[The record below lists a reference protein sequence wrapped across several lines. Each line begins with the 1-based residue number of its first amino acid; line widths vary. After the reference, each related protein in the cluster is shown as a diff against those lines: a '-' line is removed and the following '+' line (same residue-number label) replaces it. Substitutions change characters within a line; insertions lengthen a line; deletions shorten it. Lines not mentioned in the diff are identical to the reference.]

1 MFREDSESAIL
12 AYFCPKGC
20 GAGNHPKNE
29 RKRFCNGKESFCN
42 RVAKRYGDSGI
53 AKQPRKGQRPF
64 NGGAPR
70 TCNGVAFEHAGE
82 ALGKYLIAP
91 YGDWKNGDIVQRVDG
106 AAAEN
111 LKRNM
116 ERVWAKVEGEFENP
130 CPVHYEHPDDED
142 GKELPNVVDKTPY
155 GRVRALEIRA
165 DGVYAEIEWLPG
177 FETLPKSLQISPR
190 WNADYLSGNIVRPKR
205 LISIGLTRRP
215 NIKRTSFVNNDGA
228 LMPAKGQA
236 ACGDCRRNAPGSNFE
251 NQNQTKEPYMD
262 KEILILLGYTEE
274 EAQKII
280 DKAEDAPKD
289 VLERIKKALSDKAT
303 LENEVAAAKGE
314 AAEKEKEAEDAKQ
327 QLANSLAALKASQ
340 KARAKLVVANAV
352 RVGKIAEFQRS
363 SAEAILANAEDF
375 EAEEKKIADAP
386 AAVKTEPKTDGIEKG
401 ERQRAKSQQ
410 DAQAKFAAI
419 VAEKQKAG
427 MDYNSAWNLA
437 KSENAELYEA
447 AYPSNV

>member
-1 MFREDSESAIL
+1 MFRANNAGGIL
-12 AYFCPKGC
+12 AYFGPKSP
-20 GAGNHPKNE
+20 GAGNHPKNAG
-29 RKRFCNGKESFCN
+29 KRFCNGKESFCN
-42 RVAKRYGDSGI
+42 GVAKCDGDSGI

-82 ALGKYLIAP
+82 ASGKYLIAP
-91 YGDWKNGDIVQRVDG
+91 FGDWKNGNIVQRVD
-106 AAAEN
+106 APAAEN

-116 ERVWAKVEGEFENP
+116 ERVWEKVKSDLENP

-142 GKELPNVVDKTPY
+142 GKEVPNVVDKTPY
-155 GRVRALEIRA
+155 GRVRGLEIRD
-165 DGVYAEIEWLPG
+165 DGIYAEIEWLPG

-190 WNADYLSGNIVRPKR
+190 WNADPLGGGIVRPVR

-215 NIKRTSFVNNDGA
+215 NINRTSFVNNADG
-228 LMPAKGQA
+228 
-236 ACGDCRRNAPGSNFE
+236 NAPIPNFE
-251 NQNQTKEPYMD
+251 TQQKEPYMD
-262 KEILILLGYTEE
+262 KEILALLGYTEE

-280 DKAEDAPKD
+280 DKAEDAPTD
-289 VLERIKKALSDKAT
+289 VLERIKKALTDKAT
-303 LENEVAAAKGE
+303 LENELAAAKGDT
-314 AAEKEKEAEDAKQ
+314 AAKEKEAEEAKQ
-327 QLANSLAALKASQ
+327 QLANSKDALKASQ
-340 KARAKLVVANAV
+340 AARAKLVVANAV
-352 RVGKIAEFQRS
+352 RAGKIAEFQRA

-401 ERQRAKSQQ
+401 EKERAKSQQ
-410 DAQAKFAAI
+410 DAQSKFAAI
-419 VAEKQKAG
+419 VEEKQKAG

-437 KSENAELYEA
+437 KSENAELYGT